1 MIPNDIAGEISSR
14 VEGTSQDHVL
24 PRVLMALTYG
34 EHRVG
39 I

>member
-1 MIPNDIAGEISSR
+1 MIPNDIAGEIR
-14 VEGTSQDHVL
+14 VEWRVQDHVL